1 MEAQM
6 ASAERS
12 AAGRIHDPVFIFM
25 VAAMVLAVISS
36 IALRTMVSGSGP
48 ASAHAAES
56 TSGDNMSGE
65 EGTLPP
71 AGGATQFH
79 HAGLK

>member
-1 MEAQM
+1 M

-25 VAAMVLAVISS
+25 VAAMVLAVVSS

-48 ASAHAAES
+48 ASAHAADN
-56 TSGDNMSGE
+56 TSGDNASGDDL
-65 EGTLPP
+65 TLPP
-71 AGGATQFH
+71 AGGASQFH
-79 HAGLK
+79 RSGVK